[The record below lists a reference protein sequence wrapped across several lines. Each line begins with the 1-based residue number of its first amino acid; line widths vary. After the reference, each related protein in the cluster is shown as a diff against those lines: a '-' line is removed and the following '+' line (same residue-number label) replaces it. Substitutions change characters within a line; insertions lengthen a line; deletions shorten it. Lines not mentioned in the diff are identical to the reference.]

1 MSFNVIKA
9 VKKFISSC
17 LWSWTHNPYSSYPAV
32 AAPTADTAA
41 FATSEARPC
50 NKALEPFQK
59 SMGGIR
65 ASSSKYI
72 KIIKFHHLPLTACP
86 YKQPDELDSN
96 SSAPESFQRFCWR
109 SQIIQVA
116 DAFCPVLWL
125 ILTNQIYF
133 TIIYIRMSFR
143 LD

>member
-1 MSFNVIKA
+1 MA
-9 VKKFISSC
+9 VSEPGMPHSSAKE
-17 LWSWTHNPYSSYPAV
+17 SS
-32 AAPTADTAA
+32 TACSAIIH
-41 FATSEARPC
+41 ATKRWNRFRSQWEGSVHP
-50 NKALEPFQK
+50 
-59 SMGGIR
+59 GIL
-65 ASSSKYI
+65 I

-125 ILTNQIYF
+125 ILKNQIYF
-133 TIIYIRMSFR
+133 TIIYIRMSVR